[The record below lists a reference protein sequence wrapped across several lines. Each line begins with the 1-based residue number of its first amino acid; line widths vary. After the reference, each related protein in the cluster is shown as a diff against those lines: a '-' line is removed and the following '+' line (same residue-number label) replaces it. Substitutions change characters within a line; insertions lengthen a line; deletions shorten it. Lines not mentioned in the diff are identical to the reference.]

1 MRWLG
6 GMAMLLSICAQAQ
19 WVDFVDH
26 LPANYQGEVF
36 QLKSDYPKTLP
47 EYPRPWEAIDLRTQP
62 RAYVEA
68 LRRYVYAG
76 MAEVDFVPRK
86 NKVHEWYHMPWHH
99 LGRRARE
106 GVHGL
111 SRQRDVKPFELSS
124 TQSQPQQKWEL
135 TFFNDVMAYQQGK
148 IWGGGKPNLEHA
160 ELPPGSL
167 VVKYVFVTGDDK
179 QLPQLQGAP
188 IWYANINC
196 TIKRDGKKCIRP
208 VRLVQLDIA
217 VRDEQVKETTSWVM
231 TTLVYDKN
239 APGTTSWDKMVPLGV
254 QWGNDP
260 GVLPGSSLKETVIFK
275 DAPDYARQ
283 RLGWGGRL
291 NGPTD
296 AKGSACL
303 SCHSTASWPNPPR
316 FLPPRDADMA
326 TRMRWFR
333 NLKPDEP
340 FEVGKTSLDYSLHLQ
355 NALKNFYRAQQS
367 P

>member
-124 TQSQPQQKWEL
+124 TQSQPQQKW
-135 TFFNDVMAYQQGK
+135 D
-148 IWGGGKPNLEHA
+148 
-160 ELPPGSL
+160 GS
-167 VVKYVFVTGDDK
+167 
-179 QLPQLQGAP
+179 
-188 IWYANINC
+188 
-196 TIKRDGKKCIRP
+196 
-208 VRLVQLDIA
+208 
-217 VRDEQVKETTSWVM
+217 
-231 TTLVYDKN
+231 
-239 APGTTSWDKMVPLGV
+239 
-254 QWGNDP
+254 
-260 GVLPGSSLKETVIFK
+260 
-275 DAPDYARQ
+275 
-283 RLGWGGRL
+283 
-291 NGPTD
+291 
-296 AKGSACL
+296 
-303 SCHSTASWPNPPR
+303 
-316 FLPPRDADMA
+316 
-326 TRMRWFR
+326 
-333 NLKPDEP
+333 
-340 FEVGKTSLDYSLHLQ
+340 
-355 NALKNFYRAQQS
+355 
-367 P
+367 